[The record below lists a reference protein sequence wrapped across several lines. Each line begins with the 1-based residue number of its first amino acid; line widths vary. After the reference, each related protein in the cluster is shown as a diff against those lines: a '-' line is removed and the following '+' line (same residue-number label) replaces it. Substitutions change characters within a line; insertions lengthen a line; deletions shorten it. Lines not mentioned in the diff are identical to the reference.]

1 MGGDTRRTD
10 AHGAVHP
17 QSSRS
22 EPAPGPVRHLPR
34 LEPWLPRLSRSL
46 RRNMER
52 GSLLARRE
60 ELAQKKRQLQERIR
74 GMRQQRRDARPWSRA
89 RAEYENAFV
98 VEVGCAIWC
107 QSQSREHVL
116 AYANRHPGRGVAPA
130 EALLQKCEAMPAAE
144 VTERLGATGGR
155 RLRALESARRF
166 LHGAAMHGWVVQ
178 QNRCKGLAPTM
189 EAVWRYGQQAV
200 RSGEPVAPAGPQRG
214 ASRPLRPHSRFN
226 ALRRWRRRF
235 DIRLGRFPMGAAEP
249 PSALR
254 EKAAGP
260 GRTSFFFD
268 KFCEAILGF
277 FFLGSGIRDHF
288 RGRV

>member
-107 QSQSREHVL
+107 QSQSREHAL